1 VAKMK
6 EISEEIKTR
15 CCELHWNQGWSY
27 TKIGREVKLD
37 RRTVSAI
44 IRKREEL
51 KRRAEIGSARRDL
64 AGEYLKGHFADLE
77 YALRELLQL
86 TVPPYLRGSLA
97 SLPTDLESVLMSR
110 INERSFRERG
120 MYIPTMGHTIEE
132 TFPESMM
139 VVDRRIANRETEEI
153 VTALKEHF
161 PRTIELINRWDRAA
175 EIYDPLLKELKGK
188 LKTLAVTLQV
198 GEEEIEKAI
207 QPIIAHIHDK
217 GSLSEDEPTVGLFQ
231 KSDKATDI
239 TRQILEDKQT
249 VQEIKKLTPYLH
261 DFDHVFEELEKMASP
276 STLRKEFLTGRCRL
290 CPTP

>member
-1 VAKMK
+1 
-6 EISEEIKTR
+6 
-15 CCELHWNQGWSY
+15 
-27 TKIGREVKLD
+27 
-37 RRTVSAI
+37 
-44 IRKREEL
+44 
-51 KRRAEIGSARRDL
+51 
-64 AGEYLKGHFADLE
+64 
-77 YALRELLQL
+77 
-86 TVPPYLRGSLA
+86 
-97 SLPTDLESVLMSR
+97 
-110 INERSFRERG
+110 
-120 MYIPTMGHTIEE
+120 
-132 TFPESMM
+132 MM
-139 VVDRRIANRETEEI
+139 VVDRRVANRETEEI